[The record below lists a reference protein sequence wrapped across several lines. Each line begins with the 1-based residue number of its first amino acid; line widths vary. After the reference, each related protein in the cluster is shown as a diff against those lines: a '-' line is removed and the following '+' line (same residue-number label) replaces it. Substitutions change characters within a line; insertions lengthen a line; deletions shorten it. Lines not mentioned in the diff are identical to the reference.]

1 MSTAAM
7 SAAPAGGTTSG
18 ETTSPSGQTPTGTAS
33 PSPAHRLAGA
43 LSEAR
48 HLSFWAENAAPIG
61 LVVLVVVFSVLS
73 PTFLTVGNI
82 QAMLVAAAILVILAV
97 AQSFVITT
105 GGIDLSISATMT
117 IGAVGFGLSFQA
129 GLSFWPSVLVAIL
142 ASTVIGVVNGLLI
155 AKGKVTDF
163 IATLGT
169 LGVATGAALILTDGK
184 PISVFSP
191 ELLRLTTG
199 KLGFVGYPFIVAAV
213 VGVVAWFVMF
223 RTRYGLH
230 VQAVGGSEEA
240 AVANGVKAAR
250 VRIAVYVWAAALAG
264 LASILLVARIGA
276 AEPAINTNYLLN
288 SIAAVVLGGV
298 SLTGGRAKIVG
309 PILGALLLTAL
320 TNGLTLLSVSQF
332 YQPLAVGLVVVLAAL
347 LTRFQKR

>member
-1 MSTAAM
+1 MTAQPV
-7 SAAPAGGTTSG
+7 AAPPVPRKVA
-18 ETTSPSGQTPTGTAS
+18 AS
-33 PSPAHRLAGA
+33 
-43 LSEAR
+43 LSEAK
-48 HLSFWAENAAPIG
+48 HLSFWAENAAPVG
-61 LVVLVVVFSVLS
+61 LIVLVVVFSVLS

-82 QAMLVAAAILVILAV
+82 TAMLVAAAILVVLAV

-117 IGAVGFGLSFQA
+117 IGAVGLGLAYQA
-129 GLSFWPSVLVAIL
+129 GLPFWPSAIIAIL
-142 ASTVIGVVNGLLI
+142 ASTVIGVINGLLI

-184 PISVFSP
+184 PIAVTST

-199 KLGFVGYPFIVAAV
+199 KLGFVPYPFVLAAIVGA
-213 VGVVAWFVMF
+213 VAWFVMF

-240 AVANGVKAAR
+240 AVANGVKAPR

-264 LASILLVARIGA
+264 LASLLLVARIGA

-320 TNGLTLLSVSQF
+320 SNGLTLLAVSQF

>member
-1 MSTAAM
+1 VNTTTAERLE
-7 SAAPAGGTTSG
+7 APPAPPNKVMTS
-18 ETTSPSGQTPTGTAS
+18 
-33 PSPAHRLAGA
+33 
-43 LSEAR
+43 LSEAK

-61 LVVLVVVFSVLS
+61 LVVLVIVFSFLS
-73 PTFLTVGNI
+73 PTFLTIGNI
-82 QAMLVAAAILVILAV
+82 TAMLVAAAILVVLAV
-97 AQSFVITT
+97 AQAFVITT

-117 IGAVGFGLSFQA
+117 IGAVGFGLAYQA
-129 GLSFWPSVLVAIL
+129 GISFWPAALIAIL
-142 ASTVIGVVNGLLI
+142 SATVIGVINGLLI

-169 LGVATGAALILTDGK
+169 LGVATGLALILTDGK
-184 PISVFSP
+184 PIAVTST

-199 KLGFVGYPFIVAAV
+199 KVGFVPYPFILAAI
-213 VGVVAWFVMF
+213 VGVIAWFVMF

-240 AVANGVKAAR
+240 SVANGVKAPR
-250 VRIAVYVWAAALAG
+250 VRIAVYVWAAGLAG
-264 LASILLVARIGA
+264 LASLLLVARIGA
-276 AEPAINTNYLLN
+276 AEPAVNTNYLLN

-298 SLTGGRAKIVG
+298 ALTGGRAKIVG

-320 TNGLTLLSVSQF
+320 TNGLTLLAVSQF